1 EIARQVIGEP
11 ADQRDGKRETRVL
24 FNVVARF

>member
-1 EIARQVIGEP
+1 RQVIGEP

-24 FNVVARF
+24 FNVEARF